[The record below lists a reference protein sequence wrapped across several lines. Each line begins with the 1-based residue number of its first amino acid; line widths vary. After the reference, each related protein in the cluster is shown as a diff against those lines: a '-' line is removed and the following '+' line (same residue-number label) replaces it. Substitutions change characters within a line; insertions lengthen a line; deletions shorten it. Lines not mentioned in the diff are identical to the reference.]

1 MEASAKHPHLSS
13 LSNTLQWTVSSSSE
27 EEGQEG
33 RVDVTVRVRDDDE
46 EMIQDEKAKKPSAAA
61 NNNNNIGTTTAD
73 DNDDTE
79 PDHKKRKTT
88 LLNEN
93 NNNEIEIPESVLQ
106 YERQRRKVQANQR
119 SLTPLTIAEHLKIV
133 YEDDDL
139 IVTNKPSGILCVPG
153 LYNKPNLLDLVCQ
166 HCELPK
172 ETASSHIV
180 HRLDMDTSGLVL
192 FAKTLTSL
200 KTLQAAFRDRQ
211 VDKEYHALVC
221 GHVPHEWKMGHIQLP
236 LQRDHQHPP
245 FMRIA
250 TPRSEVAAA
259 QAVQDLQTHGF
270 KKLVKKRPKPSH
282 TEFRVLQREFLLHEY
297 LPVTRVSLIP
307 HTGRT
312 HQLRVHCAALGYPIV
327 GDPAYGLYGEAN
339 PRGGVDSHSHDNDND
354 DYDNEKEAFGVSL
367 ELQQQLTTDRPPHE
381 NPMCLHAA
389 KLSLQHPSTGE
400 SMLWE
405 APTPF

>member
-1 MEASAKHPHLSS
+1 MEAAKYLSS
-13 LSNTLQWTVSSSSE
+13 LSNTLQWTVSSE
-27 EEGQEG
+27 EEC
-33 RVDVTVRVRDDDE
+33 RVDVTVRDTEVKDE
-46 EMIQDEKAKKPSAAA
+46 AKPSTAAK
-61 NNNNNIGTTTAD
+61 NIGTA
-73 DNDDTE
+73 DDTE
-79 PDHKKRKTT
+79 PENKKRKTT
-88 LLNEN
+88 ISND
-93 NNNEIEIPESVLQ
+93 IEIPESVLQ

-133 YEDDDL
+133 YEDEDL
-139 IVTNKPSGILCVPG
+139 IVTNKASGILCVPG

-172 ETASSHIV
+172 ESASSHIV

-192 FAKTLTSL
+192 FAKTQAAL
-200 KTLQAAFRDRQ
+200 KTLQAAFRDRK
-211 VDKEYHALVC
+211 VDKEYHALLC
-221 GHVPHEWKMGHIQLP
+221 GHLPQEWKIGHIELP

-282 TEFRVLQREFLLHEY
+282 TEFRVLQREFIHHDDKETQRKN

-339 PRGGVDSHSHDNDND
+339 PRGGVDSHD
-354 DYDNEKEAFGVSL
+354 DDVDEEASGVSF